1 VTLLVL
7 AAHEGEEFAVI
18 LPVIMLVGAFFIL
31 RWANKKDATE
41 GDEAEEVV
49 AAADTPVGLVLPRT
63 KVRSDDDAELAAS
76 LARPDGDETTR

>member
-7 AAHEGEEFAVI
+7 AAHEGEEFAII
-18 LPVIMLVGAFFIL
+18 LPVVMLVGAFFIL

-41 GDEAEEVV
+41 GEEAEEEVV
-49 AAADTPVGLVLPRT
+49 AADTPVGLVLPRT
-63 KVRSDDDAELAAS
+63 NVRSDDDAELAAS